1 MFEESHSDSDQAFL
15 ESVQHFLLNDTDI
28 PQLFHA
34 QVPDESQHKELS
46 LHRITNRPDDWKR
59 FRGVRRRPWG
69 KFAAEIRDPER
80 KGMRLWLGTYEKPE
94 DAALAY
100 DQAAFKLRGS
110 RAKLNFPHLIGSDV
124 PEPIRVTPRKRNLEN
139 SSCPSQSYSLNENP
153 TISKKRNI
161 FGWLENSFLE
171 I

>member
-1 MFEESHSDSDQAFL
+1 MFEESYFDSDHAFL

-28 PQLFHA
+28 PQLFSCTKS
-34 QVPDESQHKELS
+34 PDEFLTQSSSASSCGKHE
-46 LHRITNRPDDWKR
+46 PDDWKR

-80 KGMRLWLGTYEKPE
+80 KGMRLWLGTYEKSE

-110 RAKLNFPHLIGSDV
+110 KAKLNFPHLIGSDV
-124 PEPIRVTPRKRNLEN
+124 PEPTRVTPRKRNLEN
-139 SSCPSQSYSLNENP
+139 SSCPSQSFSLNENP

-161 FGWLENSFLE
+161 LVG
-171 I
+171 